1 MKTNIFNHDYDII
14 DDITIQIKTTKRK
27 SLAKQVFEP
36 IAGKYKLMATY
47 NGRKLENISLFLPSF
62 ASQMY
67 SYESVSNITDGID
80 NIKCILTSNDLRHP
94 LNEKIKQVEL
104 YDNGIL
110 IKNNY
115 VDIHPAYFFGKTVG
129 FLFNLV

>member
-1 MKTNIFNHDYDII
+1 MKTNIFNHNYDII
-14 DDITIQIKTTKRK
+14 DDITIQIKTTARK

-67 SYESVSNITDGID
+67 SYESVSNVTEGID
-80 NIKCILTSNDLRHP
+80 TIKCILTSNNLRHP